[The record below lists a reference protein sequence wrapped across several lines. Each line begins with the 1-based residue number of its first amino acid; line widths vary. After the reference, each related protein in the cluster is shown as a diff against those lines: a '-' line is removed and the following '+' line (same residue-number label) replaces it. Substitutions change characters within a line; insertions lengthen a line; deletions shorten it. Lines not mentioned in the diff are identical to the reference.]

1 MIVKSMQWT
10 QLEHTN
16 APINLLAQIGDD
28 VHT

>member
-16 APINLLAQIGDD
+16 APINLLAQVGDD